1 MKRQFHGIRRTDL
14 RDAYDAIV
22 IGAGIGGLICSNLLI
37 REGLS
42 VLLLDQHTQVGGYCS
57 GFTRKGFL
65 FDAASHFY
73 PLLGNP
79 ETLTGRILETIG
91 VKTQWIKMDPVDQF
105 HLPDGSPF
113 AVPASVDTYVAQLK
127 AMFPVEAGAL
137 DEFFSLV
144 NRLYLLGVLEYF
156 RGIKTSRLDP
166 WRELT
171 VRDAMDRYFVSQKLK
186 LLLTA
191 DCPHWGSPPHQ
202 TSFVFDSMLRISY
215 FLGNYY
221 PLGGSQKFADELA
234 SRFEECGG
242 HILLRAGVRK
252 IRVQQQ
258 SAIGIEL
265 GPLAGDPES
274 MHFLAAGA
282 VVSNAD
288 LHTIVDRMFQS
299 DDIPQ
304 DYVQQIRSMTPTWPC
319 FLLHLGVEGISAES
333 LRRAHGYYWS
343 GWDSDRVGDGDFDF
357 KVFVPSLYDDQ
368 IAPPNCHNIV
378 IQKILKSD
386 FDSIQ
391 DWTDHKS
398 QIEEFVLNRMEQIIP
413 GFRQR
418 IVVSLSA
425 SAKTSWRYTRNH
437 HGAMLGWQM
446 SPSQLGDNRPD
457 IRFPIQNVYLTGHWT
472 RPGGGITPVIV
483 SAQNAASAV
492 VRDLRTRLSLSEV

>member
-1 MKRQFHGIRRTDL
+1 MKRQFRGIRRADL
-14 RDAYDAIV
+14 RESYDAIV

-42 VLLLDQHTQVGGYCS
+42 VLLLDQHTQVGGFCS

-79 ETLTGRILETIG
+79 ETLTGRILDSIG
-91 VKTQWIKMDPVDQF
+91 VKTRWIKMDPVDQF
-105 HLPDGSPF
+105 HLPDGSAF
-113 AVPASVDTYVAQLK
+113 AVPASVDTYVSQLK
-127 AMFPVEAGAL
+127 AMFPDESGAL
-137 DEFFSLV
+137 DAFFSLV

-156 RGIKTSRLDP
+156 RGIQTSRLDP

-171 VRDAMDRYFVSQKLK
+171 VRDAMDQHFTSEKLK

-191 DCPHWGSPPHQ
+191 DCPHWGSPPEQ

-221 PLGGSQKFADELA
+221 PIGGSQKFADELA
-234 SRFEECGG
+234 LRFEELGG
-242 HILLRAGVRK
+242 HILLRASVKK
-252 IRVQQQ
+252 IRVELQQ
-258 SAIGIEL
+258 AIGVEL
-265 GPLAGDPES
+265 APSVADLES
-274 MHFLAAGA
+274 SPSIAAGA

-288 LHTIVDRMFQS
+288 LRSTVDHMLERG
-299 DDIPQ
+299 DVPQ
-304 DYVQQIRSMTPTWPC
+304 DYFEQINSMTPTWPC
-319 FLLHLGVEGISAES
+319 FLLHLGVKGISAET

-343 GWDSDRVGDGDFDF
+343 GWDSDGVGDGDFDF

-368 IAPPNCHNIV
+368 IAPPKCHNIV

-386 FDSIQ
+386 FNSIH
-391 DWTDHKS
+391 DWDEHKRK
-398 QIEEFVLNRMEQIIP
+398 IEDFILHRMEQIIP
-413 GFRQR
+413 GFRSH

-437 HGAMLGWQM
+437 QGAMLGWQM
-446 SPSQLGDNRPD
+446 SPAQLGHHRPD

-492 VRDLRTRLSLSEV
+492 VCDLRTRLSLSDA